1 MIKEL
6 NVVNHGI
13 YGKEPLFPV
22 RNIETLREMFETST
36 EMYAEKVAFLQKFD
50 SKGSYTEILYKQ
62 FREDVYAFA
71 TGLIDKGLSGKKIAV
86 IGENGYKWI
95 LTYMSVVTGV
105 GTIVPIDK
113 ELPYEEIK
121 YLLDFAECE
130 AIVASEKIIK
140 HKPELLDSGILCI
153 SMGDGEEDMGG
164 LIRRGKSLLES
175 GDKSYENAHVEP
187 DDVNVILFTSGT
199 TGVSK
204 GVMLSHRNLCNN
216 IMNTCATFKITHDDR
231 VFSLLPVHH
240 TYECTCGHLCEI
252 YVGAS
257 IAYCQGLKYIVKNM
271 QEAKP
276 TMFFAVPLVLQSMY
290 KMLNKALE
298 KKGKTK
304 NVKMGIAISKLLLK
318 FGIDIRRK
326 LFAEIIDN
334 FGGKLKMFLVG
345 AAHIE
350 PEILQFFTDLGITS
364 IQGYGMTECSPLIA
378 ANRVCRY
385 RNESAGLPIPELY
398 VKIDNPDENG
408 VGEIIV
414 KCDSV
419 MVGYYKNPEETAKTL
434 KDGWL
439 HTGDI
444 GYLDDG
450 FIYITGRC
458 KNVIITAN
466 GKNVFPEEIEG
477 YLCRS
482 RYISEA
488 MVYEDEVEGK
498 KVLSAQVYPEFEEIT
513 LKLGE
518 GCSHEEISALIED
531 EVKQINKDIPVWK
544 SVSNLIVRK
553 EPFIKT
559 TTQKIKRSANI

>member
-1 MIKEL
+1 MMKQVE
-6 NVVNHGI
+6 NFNPGI
-13 YGKEPLFPV
+13 YGKEPLFQV
-22 RNIETLREMFETST
+22 REIITLKDMFETST
-36 EMYAEKVAFLQKFD
+36 QIYGEKVGFLEKYD
-50 SKGSYTEILYKQ
+50 AKAPYTEITYNK
-62 FREDVYAFA
+62 FREDVYSFA
-71 TGLIDKGLSGKKIAV
+71 TGLIDMGFSGKKIAV
-86 IGENGYKWI
+86 IGENSYRWI
-95 LTYMSVVTGV
+95 VTYMSVVTGV

-113 ELPYEEIK
+113 ELPYDEIK
-121 YLLDFAECE
+121 YLLDFSECA
-130 AIVASEKIIK
+130 AIVSSNKILK
-140 HKPELLDSGILCI
+140 NKPELLDCGIPCI
-153 SMGDGEEDMGG
+153 SMGDGENNMYSIMKKG
-164 LIRRGKSLLES
+164 RNLLET
-175 GDKSYENAHVEP
+175 GDTRYKDAVVNPE
-187 DDVNVILFTSGT
+187 DVNVILFTSGT

-204 GVMLSHRNLCNN
+204 GVMLSHKNLCSN
-216 IMNTCATFKITHDDR
+216 IMNTCAVFKITDEDR
-231 VFSLLPVHH
+231 VFSFLPLHH

-257 IAYCQGLKYIVKNM
+257 IAYCQGPKYIVKNM

-276 TMFFAVPLVLQSMY
+276 TMFFAVPLVLQSIY
-290 KMLNKALE
+290 RMLNKALE

-304 NVKMGIAISKLLLK
+304 TVKTGIAISKFLLK
-318 FGIDIRRK
+318 LGIDIRRK
-326 LFAEIIDN
+326 IFSEIVEN

-350 PEILQFFTDLGITS
+350 PEILQFFTDVGITS

-398 VKIDNPDENG
+398 AKIDNPDENG

-414 KCDSV
+414 KSDSV
-419 MVGYYKNPEETAKTL
+419 MVGYYNNPEETAKTL

-439 HTGDI
+439 HTGDL
-444 GYLDDG
+444 GYMKDG
-450 FIYITGRC
+450 FIYITGRS

-482 RYISEA
+482 KYISEA
-488 MVYEDEVEGK
+488 MVYEAEIDGK
-498 KVLSAQVYPEFEEIT
+498 KVLSAQVYPDGEDIEEA
-513 LKLGE
+513 LGKE
-518 GCSHEEISALIED
+518 CDHEKIIALIEE
-531 EVKQINKDIPVWK
+531 EVKLVNKDIPQWK
-544 SVSNLIVRK
+544 AVANLIVRK